1 MPRTAALLCV
11 QNAASSL
18 GWWIAHHVAVG
29 FSTLLICDDH
39 SMDGS
44 WDIITQAAQ
53 HYDIRYS
60 RTDTTVTDDYTRRQ
74 AAMVSLAHQ
83 ERADLEWILPLSP
96 DEYMMP
102 ETESVS
108 AFFDTVQQHLG
119 TERFNA
125 TTAIPLN
132 WCLCGMNGL
141 PSFETIDQPSPRA
154 LYTRHAPHDFPDH
167 RVTRSFF
174 RPQDL
179 TDQLPDP
186 FIHCSSAPDWTFGRI
201 IHDAAASSPH
211 LAARDYYDRNDVL
224 YQDGRRFLHASQNH
238 AATIFQTVLLHQTRQ
253 LRQQPYTTQSA
264 HKAESLTLEQHYI
277 GSLERFLV
285 VDYQTYRVRWQ
296 NRTAYCANRETR
308 LCLAAAAATDVDKK
322 TYKAWLYTE
331 NPLPLS
337 YLPLNAEVQ
346 RFSHLSDVIPLTV
359 TRHSDGA
366 ELSLVHEPEKITLHG
381 QSLFPLFPVP
391 HNTPE
396 NAPFRA
402 LQHLIQH
409 GLSAHAV
416 RKALNSMAWNA
427 PSALAAICAHLPYEE
442 ASQLLTPL
450 LLRLLQKDPA

>member
-60 RTDTTVTDDYTRRQ
+60 RTDTTVTDEYTRRQ

-102 ETESVS
+102 EADSVS
-108 AFFDTVQQHLG
+108 AFFDAVQQHLG

-141 PSFETIDQPSPRA
+141 PSFETVDQPSPRA

-167 RVTRSFF
+167 RITRSFF
-174 RPQDL
+174 RAHDL
-179 TDQLPDP
+179 TEQLPDP
-186 FIHCSSAPDWTFGRI
+186 FVRCSAAPDWTVGRI
-201 IHDAAASSPH
+201 IHDAATSSPH
-211 LAARDYYDRNDVL
+211 ATARNYYDRNDVL
-224 YQDGRRFLHASQNH
+224 YQDGQRFLRESQKH
-238 AATIFQTVLLHQTRQ
+238 AATIFQTILLHQTRQ
-253 LRQQPYTTQSA
+253 LRQQTDTIQLGDKTAPLA
-264 HKAESLTLEQHYI
+264 LEQHYI

-285 VDYQTYRVRWQ
+285 IDHHTQRVCWQ
-296 NRTAYCANRETR
+296 SSTAYNADHETR
-308 LCLAAAAATDVDKK
+308 LCLASTDAAAADNK
-322 TYKAWLYTE
+322 THNAWLYTE

-337 YLPLNAEVQ
+337 YLPLNAEAQ
-346 RFSHLSDVIPLTV
+346 RFSHLSDIIPLTV

-366 ELSLVHEPEKITLHG
+366 ELALTHEPEKITLHG
-381 QSLFPLFPVP
+381 QSLFPLLPVP
-391 HNTPE
+391 HNTSE